1 MELVVVLTII
11 GRGVTRGV
19 RGAQFTGRRVTAGA
33 PNRGGR
39 QKIPTLPQV
48 LSLIQCIFLR
58 KTSVSNMGA
67 PNWLLG
73 PGAIKP
79 RYAPEGSAHYSTC
92 VFFQHS
98 QIAAKCNYDNSVY

>member
-1 MELVVVLTII
+1 MELVVLLTII
-11 GRGVTRGV
+11 GRGVT

-33 PNRGGR
+33 PNHCGGR

-58 KTSVSNMGA
+58 KTSVSNVGT

-73 PGAIKP
+73 PDAIKP